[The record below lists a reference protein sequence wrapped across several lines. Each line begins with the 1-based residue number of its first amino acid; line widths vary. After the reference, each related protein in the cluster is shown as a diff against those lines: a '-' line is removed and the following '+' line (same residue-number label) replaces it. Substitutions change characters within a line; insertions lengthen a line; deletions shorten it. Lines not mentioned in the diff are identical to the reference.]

1 MKTILTIILAAM
13 TFITA
18 GAYKY
23 SYTFDNVPVSEAIVK
38 ISKDNPDVNISFIYK
53 ELDRYRTHARVR
65 TDHAFDALRSV
76 VGIHPISIIRRGDN
90 YYIEAMQRG
99 ITFCAGVWSTL
110 MTSRWLLPWCISFRP
125 TG

>member
-1 MKTILTIILAAM
+1 MKTILTIILAVM

-38 ISKDNPDVNISFIYK
+38 ISKENPEVNISFIYK
-53 ELDRYRTHARVR
+53 ELDRYLTRARVR
-65 TDHAFDALRSV
+65 TDDAFDALRSV

-99 ITFCAGVWSTL
+99 DYTL
-110 MTSRWLLPWCISFRP
+110 RGRVVDTDAE
-125 TG
+125 